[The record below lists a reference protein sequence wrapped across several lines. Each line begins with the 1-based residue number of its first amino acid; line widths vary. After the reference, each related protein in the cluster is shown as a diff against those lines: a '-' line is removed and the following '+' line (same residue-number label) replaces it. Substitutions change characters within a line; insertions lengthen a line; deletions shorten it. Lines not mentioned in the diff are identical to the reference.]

1 MSPKQKKSRPGT
13 RPNYF
18 YSIMGIT
25 LVLVMLGLF
34 GLLMMHANGLFHWF
48 KEKVEVIVEVQNDKT
63 DEEISAFQTQLNDKP
78 YVKSGTLSLISK
90 EEGAE
95 MMRKEFGEEFLKLD
109 MPNPLFD
116 VFTFNVKAGY
126 QKQGE
131 MDIIISELK
140 EQEVVRDAYYQEGMA
155 DMIAN
160 NLKRVGWF
168 SFAIGAILLFVTLFL
183 IHNTIRLA
191 LYANRFLIKNMELVG
206 ASWSFISK
214 PFLIRSLLHG
224 LIAGL
229 VAVIILLGLHFMAE
243 REFPE
248 LQYILDFNMLG
259 AMLGGLVLL
268 GIIISVSSTWFV
280 VNKYLKMR
288 VDDLY

>member
-1 MSPKQKKSRPGT
+1 MAANFKSKAPGT

-18 YSIMGIT
+18 YSIMGIS
-25 LVLVMLGLF
+25 LVLVLLGLF

-48 KEKVEVIVEVQNDKT
+48 KEKVEVIVEIQNDRT
-63 DEEISAFQTQLNDKP
+63 EEDISAFQTQLNDKP
-78 YVKSGTLSLISK
+78 FVKAGTLSLISK

-95 MMRKEFGEEFLKLD
+95 MMREEFGEEFLKLD

-116 VFTFNVKAGY
+116 VVTFNVNAGF

-131 MDIIISELK
+131 MDLIIKELRDNDM
-140 EQEVVRDAYYQEGMA
+140 VRDAYYQEGMA

-168 SFAIGAILLFVTLFL
+168 SFGIGTVLLLVTLFL

-206 ASWSFISK
+206 ASWSFISR
-214 PFLIRSLLHG
+214 PFLWRSFFHG

-229 VAVIILLGLHFMAE
+229 FAVIILLSLHFLAE

-248 LQYILDFNMLG
+248 LQYVLNFNWLSIMLG
-259 AMLGGLVLL
+259 SLVIL
-268 GIIISVSSTWFV
+268 GILISVASTWFV

>member
-1 MSPKQKKSRPGT
+1 MAANIKSKAPGT
-13 RPNYF
+13 QPNYF
-18 YSIMGIT
+18 YSIMGIS
-25 LVLVMLGLF
+25 LVLVLLGLF

-48 KEKVEVIVEVQNDKT
+48 KEKVEVIVEIQNDRT
-63 DEEISAFQTQLNDKP
+63 GEEISSFQTQLNEKP
-78 YVKSGTLSLISK
+78 FVKPGTLSLISK
-90 EEGAE
+90 EEGAD
-95 MMRKEFGEEFLKLD
+95 MMREEFGEDFLKLD

-126 QKQGE
+126 QQQGKMDLIIKELRERE
-131 MDIIISELK
+131 M
-140 EQEVVRDAYYQEGMA
+140 VRDAYYQEGMA
-155 DMIAN
+155 DLIAN

-168 SFAIGAILLFVTLFL
+168 SLAIGAILLFVTLFL

-206 ASWSFISK
+206 ASWSFISR
-214 PFLIRSLLHG
+214 PFLWRSFLHG
-224 LIAGL
+224 LIAGML
-229 VAVIILLGLHFMAE
+229 AVIILLGLHFMAE

-248 LQYILDFNMLG
+248 LQYILNFKWLGLMLG
-259 AMLGGLVLL
+259 SLIILGVL
-268 GIIISVSSTWFV
+268 ISVTSTWFV